1 MRDWKIIFKSLW
13 IFVQVCFL
21 GVLKVNNA
29 FGWTWKKWMH
39 GHTFRTTGKKSK
51 SDIWAVPRY
60 GMRSLRKIWDKRH
73 LTLSHTAEVI
83 YCQTTSQEL
92 QFSNYIS
99 AIKGKGNRLLIY
111 RDDTPH
117 ALGVFCRLVLTVL
130 VVVMGTFL
138 FFCSLFAQHRSRLGL
153 MLLQWVENI
162 LLFHRCALWSVEQ
175 IYFFGGYENDACF
188 TGLMA
193 RIFNVHLITIPSAN
207 PIRNFYQQ
215 VVTGT
220 FVITADFQH
229 VEYDKYKFNWCCDSI
244 QQWPF
249 IEFSKLT
256 PYIKGDGPTNSK
268 SIGFLSRGA
277 WLRKKRAVHAQNNNK
292 DFEYEDRCMTALR
305 QFLKLNPVYTL
316 VVLPH
321 PMECHRLELK
331 QEAVA
336 YYNDF
341 FEGLNIE
348 FYDKG
353 LKSYECFADVNVTVT
368 AISSANIER
377 LYCGYKAMFA
387 PLGAEMEFFS
397 GSTLDNIVCRQ
408 EEKFDELLSD
418 ILSREEED
426 FFHHYELLPYRFDSV
441 KIQR

>member
-1 MRDWKIIFKSLW
+1 MSVFWIIVKSFW
-13 IFVQVCFL
+13 VFIQVFFL
-21 GVLKVNNA
+21 GVFKVNNA

-39 GHTFRTTGKKSK
+39 GHTFRTTGKNSK
-51 SDIWAVPRY
+51 SDFMAVPRY
-60 GMRSLRKIWDKRH
+60 GARSLRKIWDTRR
-73 LTLSHTAEVI
+73 LPMENITEVI
-83 YCQTTSQEL
+83 YCQTISQEV
-92 QFSNYIS
+92 QFSSYIRS
-99 AIKGKGNRLLIY
+99 VKGEGERLLIY

-117 ALGVFCRLVLTVL
+117 ALGVLSKLTL
-130 VVVMGTFL
+130 TLLILSLGMIL
-138 FFCSLFAQHRSRLGL
+138 FICSLWAEHRSRLGL
-153 MLLQWVENI
+153 MLLQWVENV
-162 LLFHRCALWSVEQ
+162 LLYHRCKLWSVDQ

-188 TGLMA
+188 TGLLA
-193 RIFNVHLITIPSAN
+193 RAFGFHLITIPSAN

-215 VVTGT
+215 VITET
-220 FVITADFQH
+220 FVITADFQN
-229 VEYDKYKFNWCCDSI
+229 VEHDKYKGNWLCNHI

-256 PYIKGDGPTNSK
+256 PYIKKEDQTNSNA
-268 SIGFLSRGA
+268 IGFLSRGA
-277 WLRKKRAVHAQNNNK
+277 WLRKKRAVYAQNNNR
-292 DFEYEDRCMTALR
+292 DFEYEDRCMNALR
-305 QFLKLNPVYTL
+305 QFLKSNPDYTL
-316 VVLPH
+316 VILPH
-321 PMECHRLELK
+321 PMECHRPELK
-331 QEAVA
+331 QEAIA
-336 YYNDF
+336 YYNVF

-353 LKSYECFADVNVTVT
+353 LKSYQCFAEVNVTVT

-408 EEKFDELLSD
+408 EEKFEELLTD

-426 FFHHYELLPYRFDSV
+426 FFHHYGLLPYRFDSV